1 MKKQTVKCKLI
12 QNSAD
17 SRSISASASPLYSF
31 IVCVNQQLDR
41 ASNITVKYHQMKVN
55 LLVRYEQTC
64 CYSFG
69 FIWSYVSVHLVN
81 VNAVAVASRSQLVRE
96 TSGCDNNFMML

>member
-1 MKKQTVKCKLI
+1 MKKQTVRCKLI

-17 SRSISASASPLYSF
+17 SRLISASTAPLYSF
-31 IVCVNQQLDR
+31 IVCVNHQLDR

-64 CYSFG
+64 CYSLG
-69 FIWSYVSVHLVN
+69 FIWGDVSVHLVN
-81 VNAVAVASRSQLVRE
+81 VNAVAVASRSLAARE
-96 TSGCDNNFMML
+96 GNIWL